1 MTDTERRHDVLTT
14 EQAEFALRVL
24 SGPNIGAQTQLGQGI
39 WLIGSHDGDDLTFA
53 DPELLGSHLRIA
65 IAAGT
70 LDVTAHAPG
79 VFIGNKECPTDSPT
93 IVAPFTPIRIGR
105 TIFSLGPVGRNFP
118 DVNSLAESA
127 PVDANHVSSAPAEST
142 LLHSRRTR
150 LAMATIRP
158 LLRPGAVVCGVLML
172 AYASWVGIGRL
183 RSSGLATISSSFP
196 ITIPT
201 DMVPAGSTS
210 NVDTRPDDKVA
221 SRFEP
226 RDLGPRDLRPGDLG
240 SRDLGPRDL
249 GRKDLGRKDVGPR
262 DLGSRETKL
271 QARGPGG
278 AADVAPQRPTVTPLS
293 QAKLADLATTV
304 LRAFDIEGGIRV
316 EDTGDIVVTGYGRS
330 DAMVEAALHRLQ
342 QDIPGVHKVDD
353 EVITPDRAR
362 AFLEAAAPTELRR
375 AIRIVAKPD
384 VISVSGT
391 LTATTYSDWQNVASR
406 FEQKFKPYIRL
417 ESHCELMMLPATRGV
432 HIGRTPFIVLQN
444 GARLKVGDKIERF
457 GKISAIDGE
466 GVFVQ
471 VAGSNLRV
479 PYPNRPD
486 WITKEDPR

>member
-1 MTDTERRHDVLTT
+1 MTDTERQHDVLTT
-14 EQAEFALRVL
+14 DQAEFALRVL
-24 SGPNIGAQTQLGQGI
+24 SGPNIGAETQLGQGI
-39 WLIGSHDGDDLTFA
+39 WLIGSHEGDDLTFA

-93 IVAPFTPIRIGR
+93 IVAAFTTIRICR
-105 TIFSLGPVGRNFP
+105 TIFSLGPVGQNFP
-118 DVNSLAESA
+118 GVNSLGESE
-127 PVDANHVSSAPAEST
+127 PLDANHLSSAPAEST
-142 LLHSRRTR
+142 PLHSRRTR
-150 LAMATIRP
+150 LPMATIRP
-158 LLRPGAVVCGVLML
+158 LLRPGAVVCGLLVL

-201 DMVPAGSTS
+201 DMVPARSTS
-210 NVDTRPDDKVA
+210 NVDTRPDDRVA

-226 RDLGPRDLRPGDLG
+226 RDLGPR
-240 SRDLGPRDL
+240 
-249 GRKDLGRKDVGPR
+249 DLGRKDVGPR

-271 QARGPGG
+271 QARGPEG

-293 QAKLADLATTV
+293 HAKLADLATTV

-316 EDTGDIVVTGYGRS
+316 EDTGHIVVTGYSRS

-384 VISVSGT
+384 VVSVSGT

-406 FEQKFKPYIRL
+406 FEPRFKPYIRL

-432 HIGRTPFIVLQN
+432 HLGRTPFIVLQN
-444 GARLKVGDKIERF
+444 GARLKVGDNVERF

-479 PYPNRPD
+479 PYPSKPD

>member
-1 MTDTERRHDVLTT
+1 MTDTERQHDVLTT

-24 SGPNIGAQTQLGQGI
+24 SGPNIGAETQLGQGI
-39 WLIGSHDGDDLTFA
+39 WLIGSHDSDDLTFA

-65 IAAGT
+65 IAART

-118 DVNSLAESA
+118 DVNSLGESE
-127 PVDANHVSSAPAEST
+127 PVDANHVSSAPPEST

-158 LLRPGAVVCGVLML
+158 LLRPGAVVCGLLML
-172 AYASWVGIGRL
+172 AYASWVGIWRP
-183 RSSGLATISSSFP
+183 RSFGLATISSSFP

-201 DMVPAGSTS
+201 DMVPARSTS

-226 RDLGPRDLRPGDLG
+226 RNFGP
-240 SRDLGPRDL
+240 RDLGPRDL
-249 GRKDLGRKDVGPR
+249 GPRDLGRKDVGPR

-316 EDTGDIVVTGYGRS
+316 EDTGHIVVTGYGRS
-330 DAMVEAALHRLQ
+330 DAMVETAVHRLQ

-353 EVITPDRAR
+353 EVITPNRAR
-362 AFLEAAAPTELRR
+362 AFLEAAASTELRR

-391 LTATTYSDWQNVASR
+391 LTATTYSDWQNVVSR
-406 FEQKFKPYIRL
+406 FEQKFKPHIRL

>member
-1 MTDTERRHDVLTT
+1 MTDTERQQDVLTT
-14 EQAEFALRVL
+14 DQAEFALRVL
-24 SGPNIGAQTQLGQGI
+24 SGPNIGAETQLGQGI
-39 WLIGSHDGDDLTFA
+39 WLIGSHEGDDLTFA

-65 IAAGT
+65 IATGT
-70 LDVTAHAPG
+70 LEVTARAPG

-93 IVAPFTPIRIGR
+93 IVAPFTQIRIGR
-105 TIFSLGPVGRNFP
+105 TIFSVGPVGQNFP
-118 DVNSLAESA
+118 DVNSMGESEPA
-127 PVDANHVSSAPAEST
+127 DANHVSSAPAEST
-142 LLHSRRTR
+142 PLHSRRTR

-158 LLRPGAVVCGVLML
+158 LLRPGAVVCGLLML
-172 AYASWVGIGRL
+172 AYTSWVGIGRL

-201 DMVPAGSTS
+201 DMVPARSTS
-210 NVDTRPDDKVA
+210 NVDTWPDDKLS

-226 RDLGPRDLRPGDLG
+226 RDLGPG
-240 SRDLGPRDL
+240 DLGPRDL
-249 GRKDLGRKDVGPR
+249 GPR

-293 QAKLADLATTV
+293 HAKLADLATTV

-316 EDTGDIVVTGYGRS
+316 EDTGHIVVTGYSRS

-375 AIRIVAKPD
+375 AIRIVAKTD
-384 VISVSGT
+384 VVSVSGT

-432 HIGRTPFIVLQN
+432 HLGRTPFIVLQN
-444 GARLKVGDKIERF
+444 GARLKVGDNVERY

-479 PYPNRPD
+479 PYPSKPD

>member
-1 MTDTERRHDVLTT
+1 MTDTERQHDVLTT

-24 SGPNIGAQTQLGQGI
+24 SGPNIGAETQLGQGI
-39 WLIGSHDGDDLTFA
+39 WLIGSHEGDDLTFA

-118 DVNSLAESA
+118 DVNSLGESE
-127 PVDANHVSSAPAEST
+127 PLDANHLSSAPAEST
-142 LLHSRRTR
+142 PLHSRRTR
-150 LAMATIRP
+150 LPMATIRP
-158 LLRPGAVVCGVLML
+158 LLRPGAVVCGLLVL

-201 DMVPAGSTS
+201 DMVPARSTS
-210 NVDTRPDDKVA
+210 NVDTRPDDRVA

-226 RDLGPRDLRPGDLG
+226 RDLGPR
-240 SRDLGPRDL
+240 
-249 GRKDLGRKDVGPR
+249 DLGRKDVGPR

-271 QARGPGG
+271 QARGPEG

-293 QAKLADLATTV
+293 HAKLADLATTV

-316 EDTGDIVVTGYGRS
+316 EDTGHIVVTGYSRS

-417 ESHCELMMLPATRGV
+417 ESHCELMMWPATRGV
-432 HIGRTPFIVLQN
+432 HLGRTPFIVLQN
-444 GARLKVGDKIERF
+444 GARLEVGDKIERF

-466 GVFVQ
+466 GVLVQ

-479 PYPNRPD
+479 PYPNKPD